1 MKGSVIN
8 AQASNSVTR
17 LGDALVSLEDRHA
30 LWRFK
35 GRSVTVVE
43 LCHAQQIQRAQL
55 SAIMGSRVAL
65 LPRSNLELA
74 WQLFCLD
81 GAVEA
86 ILIIPFE
93 QSIEVQKELCENAKC
108 DFVIGDLEGCEIPK
122 VQFLSA
128 QEAISLSRSDSV
140 TNSESGHLDTDWII
154 PTSGT
159 SGVPKLVSYKLS
171 ELTSSTKRNQRRG
184 KAITWGLLYD
194 LGRFAGLQVFLQA
207 LFGGSAL
214 VFTDREEDLEAR
226 IAALSF
232 GDCNALSA
240 TPSLWRKIMMLPDLS
255 RLNLKWITL
264 GGEIADQQILEIL
277 THRFAD
283 SRITHVYA
291 STEAGV
297 GFSVTDGLEG
307 FPASYLDSSRGAAQ
321 LRVDESGKLWLR
333 KLNSK
338 QHYINAD
345 LHLCDDSGWI
355 DSGDIVKRSA
365 DEARYVFL
373 GRENGSINVGG
384 SKVHPAVVE
393 RVIQSV
399 HGVKMVSVVARKNP
413 ILGNLVEAIVVADEG
428 SKQEFLKKEIT
439 KTCQE
444 ELERFQRPAFVR
456 FRDEIEL
463 SANGKLERK

>member
-17 LGDALVSLEDRHA
+17 LGDALVSLKDRHA

-55 SAIMGSRVAL
+55 SAITGSRVAL

-81 GAVEA
+81 GAVEV

-108 DFVIGDLEGCEIPK
+108 DFVIGDLEGCDIPR
-122 VQFLSA
+122 VQFSSVLD
-128 QEAISLSRSDSV
+128 AISLSRCDSDA
-140 TNSESGHLDTDWII
+140 NPDSEYLDTDWII

-184 KAITWGLLYD
+184 SAITWGLLYD

-207 LFGGSAL
+207 LFGGSTL
-214 VFTDREEDLEAR
+214 VFTDREEDLETR
-226 IAALSF
+226 IAALYF
-232 GDCNALSA
+232 GGCNALSA
-240 TPSLWRKIMMLPDLS
+240 TPSLWRKIMMLPNLS
-255 RLNLKWITL
+255 GLNLKWITL
-264 GGEIADQQILEIL
+264 GGEIVDQQILDIL
-277 THRFAD
+277 RHRFAD

-297 GFSVTDGLEG
+297 GFSVTDGQEG
-307 FPASYLDSSRGAAQ
+307 FPVSYLDSSLGAAQ
-321 LRVDESGKLWLR
+321 LRVNKAGKLWLR
-333 KLNSK
+333 KPNSK
-338 QHYINAD
+338 QHYVDPALN
-345 LHLCDDSGWI
+345 LCNDSGWI
-355 DSGDIVKRSA
+355 DSGDIVKRSI
-365 DEARYVFL
+365 DKERYVFL

-393 RVIQSV
+393 RIIQSV
-399 HGVKMVSVVARKNP
+399 PGVKMVSVIARKNP
-413 ILGNLVEAIVVADEG
+413 ILGNLVEAIVVADE
-428 SKQEFLKKEIT
+428 SAEQELLKKEII
-439 KTCQE
+439 KTCQK

-456 FRDEIEL
+456 FRDEIGL